1 MLFIFRTNQLTAGVL
16 LVFYAAA
23 LHALG
28 FWYAPA
34 PPEVGGGLANRWLV
48 QWLVG
53 HPAWQVPLVV
63 VLLFLQGILANA
75 LVFKHRLMAEINL
88 FPGVFVVLLGSLLP
102 DFISYSGFLVGNVF
116 LLLAAWYLLD
126 TFRAAS
132 AADLI
137 FNAGFLLG
145 LAALFE
151 PTYLLLLLPA
161 GVSLTLLKSGRYR
174 DQIILLLGA
183 LLPLYLVGIG
193 FFWYDALPAYWAVQW
208 QTAFGLPII
217 LDATRLPWI
226 GLGLM
231 GVLLTLIVFSR
242 GYYLQKT
249 KMETQTK
256 ISVLYWLLLGTGVC
270 ALATMPWQMATWQMA
285 MPIAGVLLSFGFTK
299 AKPASAEALHLL
311 LFLIAIALQLLTQ
324 FKII

>member
-1 MLFIFRTNQLTAGVL
+1 MTAGVL

-23 LHALG
+23 LHTLG

-34 PPEVGGGLANRWLV
+34 LPEEGGGLANRWLV
-48 QWLVG
+48 QRLVS
-53 HPAWQVPLVV
+53 HPEWQVPLVV
-63 VLLFLQGILANA
+63 ALLFLQGVLANA
-75 LVFKHRLMAEINL
+75 LVFRHRLAAEVNL

-102 DFISYSGFLVGNVF
+102 DFLVYSPFLVGNVL
-116 LLLAAWYLLD
+116 LLLATWYLLD
-126 TFRAAS
+126 VFRTAS

-174 DQIILLLGA
+174 DQLILLLGG
-183 LLPLYLVGIG
+183 LLPLYFVGMG
-193 FFWYDALPAYWAVQW
+193 FFWYDALPTYWAIQW
-208 QTAFGLPII
+208 RTAFGLPII
-217 LDATRLPWI
+217 LDITRLPWI
-226 GLGLM
+226 ELLLM
-231 GVLLTLIVFSR
+231 GALLTFIVLSQ

-256 ISVLYWLLLGTGVC
+256 ISVLYWLLLGTGIC
-270 ALATMPWQMATWQMA
+270 ALANMPWQISTWQMA
-285 MPIAGVLLSFGFTK
+285 MPLAGMLLSLGFTK
-299 AKPASAEALHLL
+299 TKPASAEALHLL
-311 LFLIAIALQLLTQ
+311 LFLLAIALQLLTQ
-324 FKII
+324 FKIL